1 MTRLIALATEESV
14 LLSVKLMWSSV
25 SSVTST
31 TGSRGAAIGSRRDAS
46 TPCALSGPLYHP
58 FSGAAATGGGDARVR
73 EGGVGREP
81 RAPGRISVLDYS

>member
-46 TPCALSGPLYHP
+46 SDSTALGLALGSAVPPL
-58 FSGAAATGGGDARVR
+58 SGAAATGGGKPRVK
-73 EGGVGREP
+73 VLTGRW
-81 RAPGRISVLDYS
+81 

>member
-31 TGSRGAAIGSRRDAS
+31 TGSRGAAIGSRRVRSAPLR
-46 TPCALSGPLYHP
+46 TSGPLYHP
-58 FSGAAATGGGDARVR
+58 FGAAATGGAIPQV
-73 EGGVGREP
+73 VGNRW
-81 RAPGRISVLDYS
+81 RST

>member
-46 TPCALSGPLYHP
+46 APCAFPSGPLYHP
-58 FSGAAATGGGDARVR
+58 FR
-73 EGGVGREP
+73 ERQ
-81 RAPGRISVLDYS
+81 PGR

>member
-1 MTRLIALATEESV
+1 MALATEESV

-46 TPCALSGPLYHP
+46 APSALSSGPLYHP
-58 FSGAAATGGGDARVR
+58 FRRGSNR
-73 EGGVGREP
+73 GR
-81 RAPGRISVLDYS
+81 

>member
-46 TPCALSGPLYHP
+46 APWASGPLYHP
-58 FSGAAATGGGDARVR
+58 FRRGSNR
-73 EGGVGREP
+73 GR
-81 RAPGRISVLDYS
+81 

>member
-31 TGSRGAAIGSRRDAS
+31 TGSRGAAIGYRRDAS
-46 TPCALSGPLYHP
+46 SALRPLGSAVPPLFGSG
-58 FSGAAATGGGDARVR
+58 SNR
-73 EGGVGREP
+73 GR
-81 RAPGRISVLDYS
+81 

>member
-1 MTRLIALATEESV
+1 MTRLMALATEESV

-46 TPCALSGPLYHP
+46 APCLRFALGPLYHP
-58 FSGAAATGGGDARVR
+58 FR
-73 EGGVGREP
+73 ERQHPGEVKHGSSRRAGRW
-81 RAPGRISVLDYS
+81 

>member
-1 MTRLIALATEESV
+1 MTRLMALATEESV

-46 TPCALSGPLYHP
+46 APAPFSGPLYHP
-58 FSGAAATGGGDARVR
+58 FR
-73 EGGVGREP
+73 ERQQ
-81 RAPGRISVLDYS
+81 PGEVTHRSIRRC

>member
-1 MTRLIALATEESV
+1 MTRLMALATEESV

-46 TPCALSGPLYHP
+46 APCAASGPLYHP
-58 FSGAAATGGGDARVR
+58 FRERQQPGEVTHGSREVLKLAVHVR
-73 EGGVGREP
+73 
-81 RAPGRISVLDYS
+81 